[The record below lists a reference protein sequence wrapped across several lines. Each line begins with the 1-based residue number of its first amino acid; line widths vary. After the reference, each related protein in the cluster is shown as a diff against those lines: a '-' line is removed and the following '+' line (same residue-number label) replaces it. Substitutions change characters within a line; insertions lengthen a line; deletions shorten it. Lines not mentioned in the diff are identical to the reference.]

1 MDRLRKKVY
10 FLQSISHCDALQKLH
25 KVYVTHLVQ
34 TERFKVTVCKIISL
48 NCTVS
53 YNRKIYKYLQRIL
66 LRGLFSFIN
75 QKKLFYES
83 FFC

>member
-10 FLQSISHCDALQKLH
+10 FLQNISHCDALQKLH

-34 TERFKVTVCKIISL
+34 TEKFKVIVCKIVSS
-48 NCTVS
+48 NCTVT
-53 YNRKIYKYLQRIL
+53 YNRKIYKCLQRIL
-66 LRGLFSFIN
+66 LRGLFSFIK
-75 QKKLFYES
+75 QKTLFYES